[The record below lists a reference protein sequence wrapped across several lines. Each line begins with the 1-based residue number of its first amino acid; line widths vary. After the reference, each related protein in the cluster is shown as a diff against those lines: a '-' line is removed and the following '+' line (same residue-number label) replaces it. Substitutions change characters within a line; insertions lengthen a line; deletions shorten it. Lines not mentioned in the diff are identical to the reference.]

1 LFEDLFRTIT
11 LYDVHA
17 LSAYYVPQ
25 PDGKY
30 RVDLTVDAKKVRADG
45 RGQEHSI
52 PISDWIDIG
61 VLDANGKFLY
71 LQKQKIDQDK
81 TDFTVT
87 VDKLPVK
94 AGIDPVGK
102 LITRNPDDHV
112 IAVKK
117 R

>member
-1 LFEDLFRTIT
+1 
-11 LYDVHA
+11 V
-17 LSAYYVPQ
+17 
-25 PDGKY
+25 
-30 RVDLTVDAKKVRADG
+30 TVEAKKVRADG

-52 PISDWIDIG
+52 PINDWIDIG
-61 VLDANGKFLY
+61 VVDANGKFLY

-81 TDFTVT
+81 SDFTVT
-87 VDKLPVK
+87 VDKLPAK